1 MVGAARTV
9 TDQPWMM
16 WTSAA
21 LTINSSTPS
30 PIDLEQLLG
39 PRRFELYKVV
49 PITVIYA
56 VIFVTSSCDVI
67 YAVIF
72 VTGVVGNVCTAVV
85 IVRHKYMHTA
95 TNYYLCNLVLS
106 DLLVLAMQA
115 LLQSR
120 SVCSFVRL
128 SRAGTVTKLSR
139 LQSTNLLVLALG
151 LPVETYSFWSAY
163 PWIFGETFCVLRTMA
178 AETSTNAS
186 ILTITAFTVERYV
199 AICHPMRAKTMS
211 SLSRAVKTIIV
222 VWIVSTPSVSQRT
235 RAA

>member
-49 PITVIYA
+49 PIT
-56 VIFVTSSCDVI
+56 VI